1 MKSDLQLA
9 ALQRLARLTQ
19 SEQLSPERRAT
30 LTNRVLKK
38 CRDRRGSGING
49 IKGVNGFNGGH
60 QSMV

>member
-19 SEQLSPERRAT
+19 SEQLSPERRVI
-30 LTNRVLKK
+30 LSDRVLKK
-38 CRDRRGSGING
+38 CHDQNEFGING
-49 IKGVNGFNGGH
+49 IKGVNGSNGGQ